1 MDRRLIWSMLRRW
14 GWLIA
19 AGMLLVGGTAFAVST
34 LLPKTYTAIA
44 TILVNQQSS
53 STAGAQTSDVLYSQ
67 QMVRT
72 YESMILTQP
81 VLEQVI
87 SGLGLNM
94 TTEELAKHIS
104 TRIPRETVTIK
115 IMADDHDPKLAQRL
129 ANTVAQTFME
139 QNRRLSVGNLTTS
152 KETLARQIAKLSGDI
167 DNTAQQVERLRTI
180 VVGGNGT
187 PQDTVLLQQL
197 QTELSQN
204 QVTYSTL
211 LKNMQEIELS
221 ESRAAEGLRLIE
233 PAVEPIKPSKPN
245 VPLNTGAGLL
255 VGLVVS
261 IGLAA
266 LLQYLDDTVKGN
278 EDTSRVL
285 GAPVLGVVSQFKS
298 TDDRGKDL
306 VTVEAPRSA
315 ASESYRTVRTN
326 VQFSSLD
333 VPVGSIV
340 VTSAQS
346 REGKS
351 TVAANLAVTMAQ
363 AGKRVLLVDADLRR
377 PALHRLF
384 GLSNRH
390 GLTDLLLNERRAV
403 EDLAL
408 DTHVPGLQVLP
419 SGPQPPNPSEAL
431 GSRRMRQ
438 VLEEMRQ
445 IADMVILDSPP
456 LLAVADGLVLG
467 ATVDAAILV
476 VRSGGTRRTLAQ
488 RAKDQLDRVEARL
501 LGIVVNAAPRHA
513 QEEGFY
519 APYYIEGAL
528 PTAQNGHATAE
539 DAATTSAR
547 EG

>member
-1 MDRRLIWSMLRRW
+1 MLRRW
-14 GWLIA
+14 GWLI
-19 AGMLLVGGTAFAVST
+19 GVGTLLVTLAAFGISK
-34 LLPKTYTAIA
+34 LMPPTYTATA

-81 VLEQVI
+81 VLEAVI
-87 SGLGLNM
+87 QSLGL
-94 TTEELAKHIS
+94 TTTTDELAKKIS
-104 TRIPRETVTIK
+104 TRVPRETVTIK
-115 IMADDHDPKLAQRL
+115 VMAEDRDPKQAQRL
-129 ANTVAQTFME
+129 ANTVAQTFLE
-139 QNRRLSVGNLTTS
+139 QTRKLSVGNLTTS
-152 KETLARQIAKLSGDI
+152 KETLARQIAKLNGDI
-167 DNTAQQVERLRTI
+167 ENTAQQVERLRPI
-180 VVGGNGT
+180 VVGGSGT
-187 PQDTVLLQQL
+187 PQDTILLQQL
-197 QTELSQN
+197 QTELAQN

-233 PAVEPIKPSKPN
+233 PAVEPLRPSKPN
-245 VPLNTGAGLL
+245 IPLTTGAGFL
-255 VGLVVS
+255 VGLVGT

-278 EDTSRVL
+278 EDTSRAL
-285 GAPVLGVVSQFKS
+285 SAPVLGVVSEFKS
-298 TDDRGKDL
+298 RDDRSKDL

-377 PALHRLF
+377 PMLHRLF

-390 GLTDLLLNERRAV
+390 GLTDLLLSDRRAV
-403 EDLAL
+403 EDVAL

-445 IADMVILDSPP
+445 IADVVILDSPP

-513 QEEGFY
+513 QDEGFY

-528 PTAQNGHATAE
+528 PTATNGHAAE
-539 DAATTSAR
+539 AEKTGVR
-547 EG
+547 EA

>member
-1 MDRRLIWSMLRRW
+1 MLRRW
-14 GWLIA
+14 GWLI
-19 AGMLLVGGTAFAVST
+19 GLGTLLVGGTAFAVSS
-34 LLPKTYTAIA
+34 LLPKSYTAIA
-44 TILVNQQSS
+44 TILVQPQSS
-53 STAGAQTSDVLYSQ
+53 STSGIQSSDVLIGQ

-72 YESMILTQP
+72 YESMIITQP

-87 SGLGLNM
+87 AGLGLNM
-94 TTEELAKHIS
+94 TTDELAKRIS

-115 IMADDHDPKLAQRL
+115 LMAEDHDPRMAQRL

-167 DNTAQQVERLRTI
+167 DNTAQQVDRLRTI
-180 VVGGNGT
+180 VVSGNGT

-211 LKNMQEIELS
+211 LKNMQEIELA

-233 PAVEPIKPSKPN
+233 PAVEPLKPSKPN

-255 VGLVVS
+255 VGLVAS

-278 EDTSRVL
+278 EDTSRAL
-285 GAPVLGVVSQFKS
+285 DAPVLGVVGKFKS
-298 TDDRGKDL
+298 GEDRTKDL

-363 AGKRVLLVDADLRR
+363 ADKRVLLVDADLRR
-377 PALHRLF
+377 PSLHRLF

-390 GLTDLLLNERRAV
+390 GLTDLLLSERRAV
-403 EDLAL
+403 EELAL
-408 DTHVPGLQVLP
+408 NTKVPGLRVLP

-438 VLEEMRQ
+438 ALEEMRQ
-445 IADMVILDSPP
+445 LADVVILDSPP

-476 VRSGGTRRTLAQ
+476 VRSGATRRTLAQ
-488 RAKDQLDRVEARL
+488 RAKEQLDRVEARL
-501 LGIVVNAAPRHA
+501 LGVVVNAAPRHA
-513 QEEGFY
+513 QEDGFY
-519 APYYIEGAL
+519 APYYVEGPI
-528 PTAQNGHATAE
+528 PTTQNGHAPAA
-539 DAATTSAR
+539 DAARAGAQ

>member
-1 MDRRLIWSMLRRW
+1 MLRRW
-14 GWLIA
+14 GWLI
-19 AGMLLVGGTAFAVST
+19 GLGTILVTLTALGISL
-34 LLPKTYTAIA
+34 LLPKSYTAYA
-44 TILVNQQSS
+44 TILVSPQTS
-53 STAGAQTSDVLYSQ
+53 STSGLQSGDALLGQ

-72 YESMILTQP
+72 YESLIITQP
-81 VLEQVI
+81 VLEAVI
-87 SGLGLNM
+87 TGLGLNM

-115 IMADDHDPKLAQRL
+115 VMAEDHDPKLAQRL
-129 ANTVAQTFME
+129 ANTIAQTFIE
-139 QNRRLSVGNLTTS
+139 QNRRLSVGTLTQS
-152 KETLARQIAKLSGDI
+152 KETLARQIAKLNTEIENTSRQI
-167 DNTAQQVERLRTI
+167 DPLRNL
-180 VVGGNGT
+180 VVGGQGT
-187 PQDTVLLQQL
+187 PQDAILLQQL
-197 QTELSQN
+197 QAELAQN
-204 QVTYSTL
+204 LQTNSTL
-211 LKNMQEIELS
+211 LKNMQEIELA
-221 ESRAAEGLRLIE
+221 ETRAAEGLRLIE
-233 PAVEPIKPSKPN
+233 PAVEPIKPTKPN
-245 VPLNTGAGLL
+245 VPLNAGAGFL
-255 VGLVVS
+255 VGLVGS

-278 EDTSRVL
+278 EDTSRAL
-285 GAPVLGVVSQFKS
+285 NAPVLGVISEFKPS
-298 TDDRGKDL
+298 EDRSKDL

-390 GLTDLLLNERRAV
+390 GLTDLLLSERRAV
-403 EDLAL
+403 EDVAL

-438 VLEEMRQ
+438 VLEEMRH
-445 IADMVILDSPP
+445 IADVVILDSPP
-456 LLAVADGLVLG
+456 LLAVADGLVLS
-467 ATVDAAILV
+467 ATTDAAILV

-488 RAKDQLDRVEARL
+488 RAKEQLDRVEARL

-528 PTAQNGHATAE
+528 PAANGHGAAAE
-539 DAATTSAR
+539 VERSGAR
-547 EG
+547 EA

>member
-14 GWLIA
+14 GWLI
-19 AGMLLVGGTAFAVST
+19 GLGTLLVGGTALAVSS

-44 TILVNQQSS
+44 TILVQPQTSSTSGIQSS
-53 STAGAQTSDVLYSQ
+53 DALLGQ

-72 YESMILTQP
+72 YESLIITQP

-87 SGLGLNM
+87 TGLGLNT
-94 TTEELAKHIS
+94 TTEELAKRIS

-115 IMADDHDPKLAQRL
+115 VMAEDNDPKMAQRL

-152 KETLARQIAKLSGDI
+152 KETLARQIAKLSGEI
-167 DNTAQQVERLRTI
+167 ENTSRQVDPLRNI
-180 VVGGNGT
+180 VVSGQGT
-187 PQDTVLLQQL
+187 PQDAILLQQL
-197 QTELSQN
+197 QSELATNLQTN
-204 QVTYSTL
+204 ATL

-261 IGLAA
+261 LGLAA
-266 LLQYLDDTVKGN
+266 LLQYADDTVKGN
-278 EDTSRVL
+278 EDTSRAL
-285 GAPVLGVVSQFKS
+285 GAPVLGVVSQFK
-298 TDDRGKDL
+298 TTEDRGKDL

-377 PALHRLF
+377 PSLHRLF

-438 VLEEMRQ
+438 VLEEMRR
-445 IADMVILDSPP
+445 IADVVILDSPP
-456 LLAVADGLVLG
+456 LLAVADGLVLS
-467 ATVDAAILV
+467 ATTDAAILV
-476 VRSGGTRRTLAQ
+476 VRSGATRRTLAQ
-488 RAKDQLDRVEARL
+488 RAKEQLDRVEARL

-528 PTAQNGHATAE
+528 PTTQNGH
-539 DAATTSAR
+539 TSAADAEKTIAR
-547 EG
+547 EA

>member
-1 MDRRLIWSMLRRW
+1 
-14 GWLIA
+14 
-19 AGMLLVGGTAFAVST
+19 
-34 LLPKTYTAIA
+34 
-44 TILVNQQSS
+44 
-53 STAGAQTSDVLYSQ
+53 
-67 QMVRT
+67 
-72 YESMILTQP
+72 
-81 VLEQVI
+81 
-87 SGLGLNM
+87 
-94 TTEELAKHIS
+94 
-104 TRIPRETVTIK
+104 
-115 IMADDHDPKLAQRL
+115 
-129 ANTVAQTFME
+129 
-139 QNRRLSVGNLTTS
+139 
-152 KETLARQIAKLSGDI
+152 
-167 DNTAQQVERLRTI
+167 
-180 VVGGNGT
+180 
-187 PQDTVLLQQL
+187 
-197 QTELSQN
+197 
-204 QVTYSTL
+204 
-211 LKNMQEIELS
+211 MQEIELS

-261 IGLAA
+261 LGLAA
-266 LLQYLDDTVKGN
+266 LLQYADDTVKGN
-278 EDTSRVL
+278 EDTSRAL
-285 GAPVLGVVSQFKS
+285 GAPVLGVVSQFK
-298 TDDRGKDL
+298 TTEDRGKDL

-377 PALHRLF
+377 PSLHRLF

-445 IADMVILDSPP
+445 IADVVILDSPP
-456 LLAVADGLVLG
+456 LLAVADGLVLS
-467 ATVDAAILV
+467 ATTDAAILV
-476 VRSGGTRRTLAQ
+476 VRSGATRRTLAQ
-488 RAKDQLDRVEARL
+488 RAKEQLDRVEARL

-528 PTAQNGHATAE
+528 PTTQNGH
-539 DAATTSAR
+539 TSAADAEKTIAR
-547 EG
+547 EA

>member
-1 MDRRLIWSMLRRW
+1 
-14 GWLIA
+14 
-19 AGMLLVGGTAFAVST
+19 VS
-34 LLPKTYTAIA
+34 
-44 TILVNQQSS
+44 
-53 STAGAQTSDVLYSQ
+53 
-67 QMVRT
+67 
-72 YESMILTQP
+72 E
-81 VLEQVI
+81 
-87 SGLGLNM
+87 
-94 TTEELAKHIS
+94 
-104 TRIPRETVTIK
+104 
-115 IMADDHDPKLAQRL
+115 
-129 ANTVAQTFME
+129 
-139 QNRRLSVGNLTTS
+139 
-152 KETLARQIAKLSGDI
+152 
-167 DNTAQQVERLRTI
+167 
-180 VVGGNGT
+180 
-187 PQDTVLLQQL
+187 
-197 QTELSQN
+197 
-204 QVTYSTL
+204 
-211 LKNMQEIELS
+211 
-221 ESRAAEGLRLIE
+221 
-233 PAVEPIKPSKPN
+233 
-245 VPLNTGAGLL
+245 
-255 VGLVVS
+255 
-261 IGLAA
+261 
-266 LLQYLDDTVKGN
+266 
-278 EDTSRVL
+278 
-285 GAPVLGVVSQFKS
+285 FKS
-298 TDDRGKDL
+298 SEDRSKDL

-377 PALHRLF
+377 PSLHRLF

-390 GLTDLLLNERRAV
+390 GLTDLLLSERRAV
-403 EDLAL
+403 EDVAL

-445 IADMVILDSPP
+445 IADVVILDSPP

-488 RAKDQLDRVEARL
+488 RAKEQLDRVEARL

-519 APYYIEGAL
+519 APYYVEDAL
-528 PTAQNGHATAE
+528 PTTRNGHASAA
-539 DAATTSAR
+539 DAANTRAR
-547 EG
+547 EA

>member
-19 AGMLLVGGTAFAVST
+19 AGTLLVGTTAFVVSM

-44 TILVNQQSS
+44 TILVNQKARPRRGRRRATCC
-53 STAGAQTSDVLYSQ
+53 TASRWSAPT
-67 QMVRT
+67 RAW
-72 YESMILTQP
+72 ITQP

-115 IMADDHDPKLAQRL
+115 VMADDNDPKTAQRL

-167 DNTAQQVERLRTI
+167 DTTAQQVERLRTI

-197 QTELSQN
+197 QTELSTN

-221 ESRAAEGLRLIE
+221 ESRASEGLRLIE
-233 PAVEPIKPSKPN
+233 PAVEPLKPSKPN

-261 IGLAA
+261 IGLAV
-266 LLQYLDDTVKGN
+266 LLQYADDTVKGN

-285 GAPVLGVVSQFKS
+285 GAPVLGVISEFKS
-298 TDDRGKDL
+298 TDDRSKDL

-340 VTSAQS
+340 ITSAQS

-377 PALHRLF
+377 PSLHRLF

-445 IADMVILDSPP
+445 IADVVILDSPP

-476 VRSGGTRRTLAQ
+476 GAAAVPAARSPSVPRNSSIAWRRGCWA
-488 RAKDQLDRVEARL
+488 
-501 LGIVVNAAPRHA
+501 
-513 QEEGFY
+513 
-519 APYYIEGAL
+519 
-528 PTAQNGHATAE
+528 
-539 DAATTSAR
+539 SS
-547 EG
+547 

>member
-14 GWLIA
+14 GWLI
-19 AGMLLVGGTAFAVST
+19 GLGTLLVGGTALAVSS

-44 TILVNQQSS
+44 TILVQPQTSSTSGIQSS
-53 STAGAQTSDVLYSQ
+53 DALLGQ

-72 YESMILTQP
+72 YESLIITQP

-87 SGLGLNM
+87 TGLGLNT
-94 TTEELAKHIS
+94 TTEELAKRIS

-115 IMADDHDPKLAQRL
+115 VMAEDNDPKMAQRL

-152 KETLARQIAKLSGDI
+152 KETLARQIAKLSGEI
-167 DNTAQQVERLRTI
+167 ENTSRQVDPLRNI
-180 VVGGNGT
+180 VVSGQGT
-187 PQDTVLLQQL
+187 PQDAILLQQL
-197 QTELSQN
+197 QSELATNLQTN
-204 QVTYSTL
+204 ATL

-261 IGLAA
+261 LGLAA
-266 LLQYLDDTVKGN
+266 LLQYADDTVKGN
-278 EDTSRVL
+278 EDTSRAL
-285 GAPVLGVVSQFKS
+285 GAPVLGVVSQFK
-298 TDDRGKDL
+298 TTEDRGKDL

-377 PALHRLF
+377 PSLHRLF

-445 IADMVILDSPP
+445 IADVVILDSPP
-456 LLAVADGLVLG
+456 LLAVADGLVLS
-467 ATVDAAILV
+467 ATTDAAILV
-476 VRSGGTRRTLAQ
+476 VRSGATRRTLAQ
-488 RAKDQLDRVEARL
+488 RAKEQLDRVEARL

-528 PTAQNGHATAE
+528 PTTPNGH
-539 DAATTSAR
+539 TSAADAEKTIAR
-547 EG
+547 EA